1 MLTAVDHK
9 IHPSTMNNTQIG
21 RILILDDNDANRML
35 LKIALN
41 MNGIESIEAER
52 GEAALKLWQPCAFR
66 FALLDIELPDMSGL
80 EVARL
85 IREQDPHI
93 QIIMCSTNDDPETIH
108 RAIQNGCDVFL
119 VKPLQL
125 DLLFRL
131 TQQMQQIGGPRPE
144 KVQVIDNQGHSRWE
158 SRPL

>member
-1 MLTAVDHK
+1 MLASVDYTV
-9 IHPSTMNNTQIG
+9 HPSTMNTTQAG
-21 RILILDDNDANRML
+21 RILILDDHDANRTL

-41 MNGIESIEAER
+41 LNGIQSIEAER
-52 GEAALKLWQPCAFR
+52 GESALKMWQPGAFR
-66 FALLDIELPDMSGL
+66 VALLDIELPDMSGL

-85 IREQDPHI
+85 IREQDPYI

-108 RAIQNGCDVFL
+108 RAIQIGCDVFL

-125 DLLFRL
+125 DLLFKL
-131 TQQMQQIGGPRPE
+131 TQQMGGPRPE